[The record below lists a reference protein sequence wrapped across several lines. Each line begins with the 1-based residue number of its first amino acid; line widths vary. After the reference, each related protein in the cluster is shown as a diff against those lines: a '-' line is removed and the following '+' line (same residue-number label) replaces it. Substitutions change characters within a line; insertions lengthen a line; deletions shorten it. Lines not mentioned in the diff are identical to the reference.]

1 MPWMAARSPMR
12 VDPRVCGEDG
22 LAILAAVLFA
32 GRSPRVRGRRG
43 LALDH
48 LQAVR
53 SIPACAGKTR
63 NGTGDAVRT
72 WVDPRVCGEDSC
84 VLQLD
89 FIRIFKELKI
99 NQVFCHLVSLRKSVP
114 I

>member
-1 MPWMAARSPMR
+1 
-12 VDPRVCGEDG
+12 
-22 LAILAAVLFA
+22 
-32 GRSPRVRGRRG
+32 
-43 LALDH
+43 
-48 LQAVR
+48 
-53 SIPACAGKTR
+53 
-63 NGTGDAVRT
+63 
-72 WVDPRVCGEDSC
+72 VCGEDSC